1 MRESYW
7 KLRERMLAAGVWPQG
22 WIARGACYSLGLAIV
37 LFALEA
43 LLQLFSPA
51 WGASLGGWVKFLL
64 FDAALL
70 FTIVA
75 FRGLKRKVLWRLR
88 NRLIVTYVFI
98 GVIPVVLLVLM
109 AFITIYL
116 FAGQFASFV
125 VTSEIN
131 SQLRSMQAVNAA
143 VSNELAARIEK
154 GESATAESLTGL
166 RKRDRAWRRRQV
178 YAWHGST
185 VVPLSAVDAAPVAFP
200 DFFNKEDYAKAI
212 SEGQPFKEIVRDQDE
227 LYLRVASMFDV
238 GKEKLTVVTS
248 EPLDKDLVARIAD
261 NLGEIT
267 LYSAGIPLTDSQ
279 KNDSQKND
287 LQKSDLQK
295 SDSQKNGQTPGAA
308 EAGPTKEHSFETRLF
323 DEPAKDR
330 NGDKDRDK
338 DGSSAGK
345 GKTGPTPDGQQ
356 VFRPT
361 FSVGSLAAPAG
372 TMDREI
378 TFGTPLPVVNW
389 KTGELAR
396 AGALV
401 KVRTRPSVLYG
412 HLFAALGDIARG
424 VEYILLAVLIFFA
437 VIELIALIIGTR
449 MTRTVTGAVAHL
461 YDATK
466 NVDRGDFSHRIPVK
480 SADQLAQLSLSFNSM
495 TESIEKLI
503 LEQKEK
509 QRLEGELA
517 IAQEVQAQLFPRQ
530 VSELESLEVHG
541 FCRPARTVS
550 GDYYDFLTASSHKL
564 ILAVGDISGKGISA
578 ALLMATIHSAVRA
591 YSVESLPQMRE
602 TVARGSVAREPV
614 AVGAVAGSGRMM
626 AAWPEG
632 IEVSPGALL
641 GLLNHQL
648 YESTPPEKYATLFLA
663 IYDGRSRQLTYSN
676 GGHLPPILIGRDGAV
691 RRLEA
696 GGTVVGLFE
705 NVTYDEASVE
715 MHPGEIFL
723 AYSDGVTEP
732 ENEFGEFGE
741 ERLIDLVSTNRRLP
755 LVQISQTVTAAVDD
769 WIGDNEQPDD
779 ITLVLA
785 RAR

>member
-1 MRESYW
+1 MRDFYW
-7 KLRERMLAAGVWPQG
+7 KWRGWMMEKGLWPQG
-22 WIARGACYSLGLAIV
+22 WVARGACYSLVLAIALYLLKLLLG
-37 LFALEA
+37 LFA
-43 LLQLFSPA
+43 PA
-51 WGASLGGWVKFLL
+51 ASSGLSGWVKFLL

-70 FTIVA
+70 FAIVT
-75 FRGLKRKVLWRLR
+75 FRWSKRRVLWRLR

-98 GVIPVVLLVLM
+98 GVIPAVLLVAM
-109 AFITIYL
+109 AVIAIYL

-143 VSNELAARIEK
+143 VGNELAARIEK
-154 GESATAESLTGL
+154 GEAPAVESLAGL
-166 RKRDRAWRRRQV
+166 RKRDRAWGRRRV
-178 YAWHGST
+178 CAWYGIRLLLFSEGQQK
-185 VVPLSAVDAAPVAFP
+185 LGLMAFP
-200 DFFNKEDYAKAI
+200 DFFNRSDSEFAGAKQQ
-212 SEGQPFKEIVRDQDE
+212 GQPFKEIVHDQGG
-227 LYLRVASMFDV
+227 LYLRVASVFEV
-238 GKEKLTVVTS
+238 GSEKLTVVTG
-248 EPLDKDLVARIAD
+248 EPLDKNLVGDIAA

-267 LYSAGIPLTDSQ
+267 LYTSGLRP
-279 KNDSQKND
+279 
-287 LQKSDLQK
+287 
-295 SDSQKNGQTPGAA
+295 
-308 EAGPTKEHSFETRLF
+308 EH
-323 DEPAKDR
+323 
-330 NGDKDRDK
+330 
-338 DGSSAGK
+338 
-345 GKTGPTPDGQQ
+345 TGPT
-356 VFRPT
+356 FT
-361 FSVGSLAAPAG
+361 VGSLAPATG
-372 TMDREI
+372 AMDREI
-378 TFGTPLPVVNW
+378 TFGTPLSVVDW
-389 KTGELAR
+389 TTGKREQL
-396 AGALV
+396 GALV
-401 KVRTRPSVLYG
+401 QVRTRPSVLYG
-412 HLFAALGDIARG
+412 HLFAALGDFAKGI
-424 VEYILLAVLIFFA
+424 EYILLAVIIIFA

-449 MTRTVTGAVAHL
+449 MTRTVTGAVAQL

-480 SADQLAQLSLSFNSM
+480 SDDQLAQLSLSFNSM

-503 LEQKEK
+503 QEQKEK

-517 IAQEVQAQLFPRQ
+517 IAQEVQAQLFPKQ

-591 YSVESLPQMRE
+591 YSLENMPQL
-602 TVARGSVAREPV
+602 REPI
-614 AVGAVAGSGRMM
+614 AVGAVSGEGRVM

-632 IEVSPGALL
+632 IEVSPAALL

-663 IYDGRSRQLTYSN
+663 IYDGLSHRLIYSN
-676 GGHLPPILIGRDGAV
+676 GGHLPPILISRDGTV

-696 GGTVVGLFE
+696 GGTVVGLFD
-705 NVTYDEASVE
+705 NMTYDEGSVE
-715 MHPGEIFL
+715 MHPGEMFV

-741 ERLIDLVSTNRRLP
+741 ERLIDLVSENRHLP
-755 LVQISQTVTAAVDD
+755 LVQVSQAVTSAVDE